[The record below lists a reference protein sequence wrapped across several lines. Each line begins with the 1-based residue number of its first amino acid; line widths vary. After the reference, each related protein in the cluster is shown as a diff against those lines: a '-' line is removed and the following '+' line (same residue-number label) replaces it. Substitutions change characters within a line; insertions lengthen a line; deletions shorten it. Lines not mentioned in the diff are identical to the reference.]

1 MATTKSIKGT
11 RTEQNLVLA
20 FFAESTSYAR
30 YTFYAS
36 QAEKESYYPVAE
48 IFRDTAANELRHAK
62 IFYKYLENVPVPQT
76 GSQNPGVIGDTVTNL
91 QQSVQ
96 AEEMEGVEEYTKA
109 AAVAREEGFDDI
121 ASHFEAIASIE
132 KHHRDRFQRYLDM
145 VQNGTLW
152 KREKPVTWK
161 CLVCGYQYVGTEPPT
176 KCPACDHPYQHY
188 MALDDD
194 DII

>member
-1 MATTKSIKGT
+1 MATPSIKGT
-11 RTEQNLVLA
+11 RTEQNLVQA
-20 FFAESTSYAR
+20 FFAETASYAR

-36 QAEKESYYPVAE
+36 QAEKELYYPVAE

-62 IFYKYLENVPVPQT
+62 TFYKYLENFAVPQT
-76 GSQNPGVIGDTVTNL
+76 GSSNPGIIGDTATNL
-91 QQSVQ
+91 QQSIE
-96 AEEMEGVEEYTKA
+96 AEENEGVRDYTAA

-132 KHHRDRFQRYLDM
+132 EHHRDRFARYLKM
-145 VQNGTLW
+145 VQDGTVW

-161 CLVCGYQYVGTEPPT
+161 CLVCGYQHVGTEPPT